1 MTPDPADLTPA
12 QDLTPADPT
21 PPRTPTV
28 VPPPPGVPGPPTGV
42 DLAAGWSAA
51 AIRGAERPLLE
62 AGVPLM
68 ARAAAGL
75 AEVLRGVLGTVGRDA
90 ARPGHV
96 LLLVGSGSNGG
107 DALFAGAALADEG
120 HRVTVV
126 RTGGR
131 VHEDGLAAA
140 TTAGAVA
147 DDPED
152 WSDPAS
158 ARLRL
163 RGVDVVVDG
172 ILGTGT
178 SASPAL
184 RGTGAEVVAALLA
197 ALRGEGPGRASGPDE
212 GAPGGT
218 GVEGVAHATG
228 PAEGASGGT
237 GVAGPTRASGPAGP
251 PVVVACDL
259 PSGTGPDDGSVP
271 VDVVLPAA
279 VTVTFGACCAGLLL
293 PPARAFA
300 GEVVVVDIGVGPGLA
315 GVDPLVRP

>member
-1 MTPDPADLTPA
+1 MTPL
-12 QDLTPADPT
+12 
-21 PPRTPTV
+21 PTV
-28 VPPPPGVPGPPTGV
+28 VPPPRGLPGPPDGV

-51 AIRGAERPLLE
+51 AIREAERPLLE

-75 AEVLRGVLGTVGRDA
+75 ADVLRDVLAERGRDGD
-90 ARPGHV
+90 RPGHV

-126 RTGGR
+126 PVGSR
-131 VHEDGLAAA
+131 VHEAGSAAA
-140 TTAGAVA
+140 TAAGATT

-184 RGTGAEVVAALLA
+184 RGTAARVVAAVLA
-197 ALRGEGPGRASGPDE
+197 AGREPGATRASGAA
-212 GAPGGT
+212 GADPSAGG
-218 GVEGVAHATG
+218 A
-228 PAEGASGGT
+228 GAS
-237 GVAGPTRASGPAGP
+237 GPTRASGPGGLPA
-251 PVVVACDL
+251 VVACDL

-279 VTVTFGACCAGLLL
+279 VTVTFGACGAGLLL
-293 PPARAFA
+293 APARDLA
-300 GEVVVVDIGVGPGLA
+300 GRVVVVDIGLGPGLA
-315 GVDPLVRP
+315 GVEPLVRP